1 MSDTDKDKQKHYVR
15 AAYAPDGPAA
25 LSMISL
31 LEEHGIDAF
40 RKGGVKD
47 IYKIGGDVFGEEIMV
62 APEDLAKAQILLQQT
77 DTAGTDPSP
86 KTVSVKKT
94 VLCLAAAAVLFV
106 ILLLL
111 RGRLMA

>member
-1 MSDTDKDKQKHYVR
+1 MPDKNDQKHYVR
-15 AAYAPDGPAA
+15 AAYAPDGPSAV
-25 LSMISL
+25 SMTAL

-62 APEDLAKAQILLQQT
+62 APDNLQRAQELLQQYPGSRPP
-77 DTAGTDPSP
+77 APSTP
-86 KTVSVKKT
+86 FSWKKT
-94 VLCLAAAAVLFV
+94 ILALLAALVLFIV
-106 ILLLL
+106 LLFL